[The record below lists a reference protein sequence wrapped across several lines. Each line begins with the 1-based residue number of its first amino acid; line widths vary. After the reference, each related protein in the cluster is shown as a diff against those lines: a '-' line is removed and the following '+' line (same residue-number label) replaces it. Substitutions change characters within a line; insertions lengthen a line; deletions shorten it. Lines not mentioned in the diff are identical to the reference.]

1 LGRVQDRAGLGLNA
15 SHAQYVP
22 QLGRGGCQKAV
33 FLLVVHEAKAREVG
47 SAFAID
53 LRRDGYVVASENDLL
68 GLHDPFFEQRR
79 GDRALV
85 YIEEGDV
92 VIGDLMQEDDELDE
106 VGVRLLPEGFLASA
120 KKVVQ
125 KRSDVVCEGVGVEV
139 VVKRVVAVLGIEAD
153 FDVIFGPLVTGED
166 VFYLA
171 AKIAFHLKDQPADA
185 PLFVGGFVG
194 QNLLGERK
202 HAATRLPTR
211 ANEVWTMDY
220 THDEL
225 AGGRKFRTLNLMDG
239 YTREALRIEPDTS
252 LPGLRVVRILDS
264 LRERRGTPATI
275 QVDNGTEFTSR
286 VVDQW
291 AHQNQVA
298 LHFIERG
305 KPTQNALIESFNG
318 KFRDECLNQNWF
330 VNLRDAREVI
340 EAWRVDYNT
349 VRPHSSLR
357 YLTPEE
363 FAESVAARPASPP
376 TPVVSIDP
384 AWAGSDVQEP
394 ESANL

>member
-1 LGRVQDRAGLGLNA
+1 MVGPRAKREAVRVVREQAGLSERRACGLIGM
-15 SHAQYVP
+15 H
-22 QLGRGGCQKAV
+22 RGSWRYQRRERN
-33 FLLVVHEAKAREVG
+33 EAALRARLRELAAERPRFG
-47 SAFAID
+47 YRRLYIF
-53 LRRDGYVVASENDLL
+53 LRREKTEDGTLRWRVN
-68 GLHDPFFEQRR
+68 HKR
-79 GDRALV
+79 V
-85 YIEEGDV
+85 YRLYREEG
-92 VIGDLMQEDDELDE
+92 
-106 VGVRLLPEGFLASA
+106 LA
-120 KKVVQ
+120 
-125 KRSDVVCEGVGVEV
+125 
-139 VVKRVVAVLGIEAD
+139 
-153 FDVIFGPLVTGED
+153 
-166 VFYLA
+166 
-171 AKIAFHLKDQPADA
+171 
-185 PLFVGGFVG
+185 
-194 QNLLGERK
+194 
-202 HAATRLPTR
+202 LPTR

-252 LPGLRVVRILDS
+252 LPGLRVVRVLDS
-264 LRERRGTPATI
+264 LRERRGTPAAI

-330 VNLRDAREVI
+330 VDLRHAREVL

-363 FAESVAARPASPP
+363 FAATVAARPASPP

-384 AWAGSDVQEP
+384 AWTGSDVQEP
-394 ESANL
+394 RSANL